1 MGRRMY
7 RKSFGARGVAL
18 FVLLWWGVCRAGA
31 DQALQV
37 TVGEAEIFPG
47 QAVLVT
53 ATACR
58 PLASLAGE
66 LTDRKVMF
74 FPDES
79 RLRWT
84 ALAGVDL
91 AVSAGTHAL
100 VYRGRYTDG
109 TPVKGRYDVTV
120 LAKSYPEERIT
131 VDRKFVQ
138 LSKQDLERVRRERKM
153 LNALYRVQ
161 GSEVF
166 WQGGFGVPVNV
177 EAGSR
182 FGLRRFFNNEP
193 RNPHSGSDLKA
204 SGGTPVQS
212 PSAGRTVFAG
222 ELFFS
227 GNAVILDHGG
237 GLFTLYAHLQ
247 DMTVGEG
254 DLVSKG
260 EVIGHVG
267 ATGRVTGPH
276 LHWGA
281 KLNGA
286 RVDPFS
292 LVLLPLHR
300 VRVVAEDVS
309 ARPEDPTDKERVSP
323 SRETRAPE

>member
-1 MGRRMY
+1 MLKRKRRIL
-7 RKSFGARGVAL
+7 FVAWGVAL
-18 FVLLWWGVCRAGA
+18 AVLLWGDGYGARA

-47 QAVLVT
+47 QAILVT
-53 ATACR
+53 AIASR
-58 PLASLAGE
+58 PVASLVGE
-66 LTDRKVMF
+66 FIDRKVMF

-91 AVSAGTHAL
+91 GVPAGTHGL
-100 VYRGRYTDG
+100 TYTGRYRDG
-109 TPVKGRYDVTV
+109 ARLKGEYDVEV
-120 LAKSYPEERIT
+120 LSKSFPEERIT

-138 LSKQDLERVRRERKM
+138 LSRQDLERVRRERKM

-161 GSEVF
+161 SAEVF
-166 WQGGFGVPVNV
+166 WQEGFGVPVNV

-182 FGLRRFFNNEP
+182 FGLRRFFNDEP
-193 RNPHSGSDLKA
+193 RSPHSGSDLKA
-204 SGGTPVQS
+204 PAGTPIQA

-247 DMTVGEG
+247 DMSVGEG
-254 DLVSKG
+254 DVVAKG
-260 EVIGHVG
+260 DVLGHVG

-276 LHWGA
+276 LHWGV

-300 VRVVAEDVS
+300 VRVSE
-309 ARPEDPTDKERVSP
+309 RPEDPTDRERVSP
-323 SRETRAPE
+323 TRETRAPE